1 MVLDWF
7 LNLGCILYI
16 YGAAQSSETSQGFL
30 VPQQSGPT
38 NKDKKDMGPV
48 LLVEPRIFPFPAPV
62 WALGLR
68 PVCANR
74 LCAGKEMMDRK
85 ESWKLLGLA

>member
-48 LLVEPRIFPFPAPV
+48 LLVEPRTFPFPAHSLL
-62 WALGLR
+62 AHTGLR
-68 PVCANR
+68 PSAQTG
-74 LCAGKEMMDRK
+74 AGKEMMDRK